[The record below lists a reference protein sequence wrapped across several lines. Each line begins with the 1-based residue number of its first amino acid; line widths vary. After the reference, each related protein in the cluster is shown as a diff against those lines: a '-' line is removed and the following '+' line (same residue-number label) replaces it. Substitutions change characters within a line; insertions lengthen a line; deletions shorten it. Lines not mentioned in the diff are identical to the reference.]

1 MSRELGL
8 SGIVTGG
15 RQARGR
21 RDKPE
26 PMSKEMA
33 DILGDVPLF
42 AGLSRRHLHR
52 VAGLATTRWY
62 QPGSDIVKAGDPG
75 DSFFVILNGRASVRL
90 GARRIVLQT
99 GDLFGEMAL
108 IDGEPRSATVTARTE
123 VLVMMVPR
131 SKFMRLLQSE
141 PKVAQTILATL
152 SRRVRALHATASV

>member
-21 RDKPE
+21 HRPA

-42 AGLSRRHLHR
+42 ADLSRRHLNR

-62 QPGSDIVKAGDPG
+62 QPGSAIVTAGGPG
-75 DSFFVILNGRASVRL
+75 DSFFVILNGTATVRA
-90 GARRIVLQT
+90 GRRRVVLQT
-99 GDLFGEMAL
+99 GDFFGEMSL
-108 IDGEPRSATVTARTE
+108 IDGEPRSATVTARAE
-123 VLVMMVPR
+123 VLVMTVPR
-131 SKFMRLLQSE
+131 SKFLKLLQSE
-141 PKVAQTILATL
+141 PKVAQTILVAL
-152 SRRVRALHATASV
+152 SRRVRALQAAASV